1 MSTDQSKPPTDPTDA
16 KPGILDHFPAL
27 RRLGKSAATREIP
40 FIQQMEWT
48 DCGAASLTM
57 VLAYHGHH
65 VALSE
70 VREVIGVARDGVN
83 AKAILDGAERY
94 GLSGRGVKVTT
105 AQLPLLPRASVLH
118 WEFNHFVVFDRVTK
132 TGVRIVDPATG
143 PREVS
148 LEDFAKSFTGVAI
161 QLTPTERMIKVA
173 APTGRFGRYWRE
185 LMLEK
190 KVFTRIIVMSLLLR
204 LVGLVLPLLTGL
216 IIDRVVPR
224 ADYSLLWV
232 TVIAITGMVVFN
244 TVCGII
250 RSYLLLHLRM
260 SLDTRMTLS
269 FLDHMVSLPFS
280 FFQRRSTGD
289 LMMRVQSNGTV
300 REIVTS
306 KSMSAIIDGVFVMV
320 YAVIIFWVNPTMG
333 IIAVS
338 LSLTEAGVFAM
349 ARPAYHRLLAEDLDK
364 QAKAQGYMV
373 QLLGGMET
381 LKCAGAERQ
390 AIERWSNLY
399 TDELN
404 VSIRRVRLSTFV
416 DGIRH
421 AIASLAPLL
430 ILTVGASAVM
440 SGKISLGTMLA
451 MNSLATSLFEPLS
464 ALVASALELQLVKG
478 HMERIDDVLKTP
490 QEQPDREAK
499 AAPPVL
505 RGNISIRNVSF
516 RYSDQGPTVVDNVS
530 IDIPAGSSVALVGPS
545 GSGKTTLL
553 GLLAGLHKPS
563 AGDIAY
569 DDTSLHSMD
578 LRLMRQQIGIV
589 PQHPYIFGASVR
601 ENISLT
607 APGASIDRVT
617 GAATIACL
625 HDDVADMP
633 MGYDTVISDGGGSL
647 SGGQRQ
653 RVAIARAL
661 LRNPS
666 VMLLDEATS
675 ALDNSTEAKVIER
688 LGRLRST
695 RVTVAH
701 RLSTVRNADIILVM
715 EKGKVVERGTHDEL
729 LRKHGLY
736 AQLVHATSTPSPAA
750 KSAA

>member
-1 MSTDQSKPPTDPTDA
+1 MSSSS
-16 KPGILDHFPAL
+16 ILDSFPAL
-27 RRLGKSAATREIP
+27 RRLGGLGKHKEIP

-48 DCGAASLTM
+48 DCGAASLAM

-94 GLSGRGVKVTT
+94 GLSGRGVKVT
-105 AQLPLLPRASVLH
+105 AEQLSILPRASVLH
-118 WEFNHFVVFDRVTK
+118 WEFNHFVVFDGVGKR
-132 TGVRIVDPATG
+132 GVRIVDPATG
-143 PREVS
+143 PREVPI
-148 LEDFAKSFTGVAI
+148 EEFTKSFTGVAL
-161 QLTPTERMIKVA
+161 QLTPTERLVKVA
-173 APTGRFGRYWRE
+173 PPTGRFGRYLRE

-190 KVFTRIIVMSLLLR
+190 KLFVRIIVMSLLLR
-204 LVGLVLPLLTGL
+204 LVGLILPLLTGM

-224 ADYSLLWV
+224 SDYTLLWV
-232 TVIAITGMVVFN
+232 VVIAITGMVVFN
-244 TVCGII
+244 TICDVI
-250 RSYLLLHLRM
+250 RAHLLLHLRM

-306 KSMSAIIDGVFVMV
+306 KSMSAIIDGTFVMI
-320 YAVIIFWVNPTMG
+320 YAVIIFWVHPTMG
-333 IIAVS
+333 AIAVG
-338 LSLTEAGVFAM
+338 LSLTEAAVFAA

-404 VSIRRVRLSTFV
+404 VSIKRVRLSTVV
-416 DGIRH
+416 DGLRH

-490 QEQPDREAK
+490 QEQPDRDSK

-505 RGNISIRNVSF
+505 RGNLAIRNVSF
-516 RYSDQGPTVVDNVS
+516 RYSEQGPAVVDNVS
-530 IDIPAGSSVALVGPS
+530 VDIPAGASVALVGPS

-563 AGDIAY
+563 AGEIAY
-569 DDTSLHSMD
+569 DGASLHSMD
-578 LRLMRQQIGIV
+578 VRLLRQQIGIV

-601 ENISLT
+601 ENIALT
-607 APGASIDRVT
+607 APGATIDRVT
-617 GAATIACL
+617 AAATIACL

-633 MGYDTVISDGGGSL
+633 MGYDTVISDGGASL

-675 ALDNSTEAKVIER
+675 ALDNATEAKVIER

-701 RLSTVRNADIILVM
+701 RLSTVRNADLILVM
-715 EKGKVVERGTHDEL
+715 DKGKVVERGTHQEL
-729 LRKHGLY
+729 LRLGGLY
-736 AQLVHATSTPSPAA
+736 SQLVHASQTPAA
-750 KSAA
+750 PTRGSHDASSHAA

>member
-1 MSTDQSKPPTDPTDA
+1 MSNDTSKA
-16 KPGILDHFPAL
+16 SLLDSFPAL
-27 RRLGKSAATREIP
+27 RRLGDTIKSKEIP

-48 DCGAASLTM
+48 DCGAASLAM
-57 VLAYHGHH
+57 VLAYHGNH
-65 VALSE
+65 VVLSE

-94 GLSGRGVKVTT
+94 GLSGRGVKVTSE
-105 AQLPLLPRASVLH
+105 QLPLLPRASVLH

-132 TGVRIVDPATG
+132 HGVRIVDPATG
-143 PREVS
+143 PREVTFA
-148 LEDFAKSFTGVAI
+148 DFAKSFTGVAL
-161 QLTPTERMIKVA
+161 QLTPTERMVKHA
-173 APTGRFGRYWRE
+173 PPTGRFGRYWRE

-204 LVGLVLPLLTGL
+204 LVGLIMPLLTGL

-232 TVIAITGMVVFN
+232 TVIAITGLVVFN
-244 TVCGII
+244 TLCGII
-250 RSYLLLHLRM
+250 RTYLLLHLRM

-320 YAVIIFWVNPTMG
+320 YAVIIFWVHPTMG

-338 LSLTEAGVFAM
+338 LSLTEAGVFAI

-390 AIERWSNLY
+390 SIERWSNLY

-404 VSIRRVRLSTFV
+404 VSIKRVRLSTVV
-416 DGIRH
+416 DGLRH

-490 QEQPDREAK
+490 QEQPDREGK
-499 AAPPVL
+499 QAPPVL
-505 RGNISIRNVSF
+505 RGNISIRNVCF
-516 RYSDQGPTVVDNVS
+516 KYSEQGATVVDNVS
-530 IDIPAGSSVALVGPS
+530 LDIPAGSSVALVGPS

-553 GLLAGLHKPS
+553 GLLAGLHRPT
-563 AGDIAY
+563 AGEIAY
-569 DDTSLHSMD
+569 DDTALHAMD
-578 LRLMRQQIGIV
+578 LRLLRQQIGIV

-607 APGASIDRVT
+607 APGATIDRVI

-688 LGRLRST
+688 LGKLRST
-695 RVTVAH
+695 RITVAH

-715 EKGKVVERGTHDEL
+715 DKGKVVERGTHAEL
-729 LRKHGLY
+729 LRKNGLY
-736 AQLVHATSTPSPAA
+736 ASLVHATQSAPSQAQAA
-750 KSAA
+750 